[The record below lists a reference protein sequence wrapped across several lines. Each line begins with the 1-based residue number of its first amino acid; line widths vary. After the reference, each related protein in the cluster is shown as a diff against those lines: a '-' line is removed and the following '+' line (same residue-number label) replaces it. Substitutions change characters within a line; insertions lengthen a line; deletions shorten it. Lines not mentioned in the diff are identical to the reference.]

1 MIKVSSIKQHM
12 YCPLKLYHQIHLDL
26 QENKNYQ
33 LSIEIKKL
41 KIDIQDLIQKNMRK
55 IRKEMTLT
63 EIESILSEN
72 IDPYIKS
79 TAQSIKSM
87 NLGLEASQINEIIDN
102 AYFSIKITSL
112 KAKQAMT
119 ILDKN
124 AFEVI
129 DMFFPNCMYSYLIKD
144 QSLDI
149 IGICDKIEIVD
160 GKYYPVLLK
169 SSKPPLKGV
178 WDQDAIELV
187 ANAILIEEEFSTDVY
202 VGFVDYEKIGDRRPV
217 VMDVDLRKSYFNV
230 LREVKEIIENKKM
243 PNVKKSPKKC
253 EKCEYK
259 DICLKN

>member
-26 QENKNYQ
+26 QENKNYP

>member
-55 IRKEMTLT
+55 IRKDMTLT

-72 IDPYIKS
+72 IYPYIKS

-102 AYFSIKITSL
+102 AYFNIKITSL